1 MDSGDVLVDQHEKEK
16 GIFVTGTDTEIGK
29 TVIAGGLAAILK
41 QAGVNVG
48 VMKPISTGDMT
59 DANYLKHAAQVDDP
73 LDMINPISL
82 RNPLA
87 PSVSAKIEDRHVD
100 IFEIGKAHTEL
111 QKKYDYLIIEGVGG
125 IAVPI
130 NDDKQVVDLIKYLT
144 LPIII
149 VANAGLGT
157 INHTILTVEYARQHK
172 VSILG
177 IVLNMF
183 QSEKASLPELTN
195 PKEIE
200 RATQIPVLGVIP
212 FNEQI
217 DKPNPDA
224 DYLADFLRKHMQLEL
239 LNLGNII

>member
-1 MDSGDVLVDQHEKEK
+1 MDQHENVK

-41 QAGVNVG
+41 QAGVKVG
-48 VMKPISTGDMT
+48 VMKPISTGDRT

-73 LDMINPISL
+73 LHLINPISL
-82 RNPLA
+82 RYPLA
-87 PSVSAKIEDRHVD
+87 PSVSANIEGKHVD
-100 IFEIGKAHTEL
+100 ILDIGKAYTEL
-111 QKKYDYLIIEGVGG
+111 LNKYDYLIVEGVGG

-130 NDDKQVVDLIKYLT
+130 NDGKRVVDLIKYLG

-149 VANAGLGT
+149 VADAGLGT
-157 INHTILTVEYARQHK
+157 INHTILTVEYARQHQLT
-172 VSILG
+172 ILG

-183 QSEKASLPELTN
+183 RSDKASLPELTN

-200 RATQIPVLGVIP
+200 RVTQIPVLGVVP

-217 DKPNPDA
+217 DTPNPDS
-224 DYLADFLRKHMQLEL
+224 DYLADFLRKHIQLEL
-239 LNLGNII
+239 LNLGNIS